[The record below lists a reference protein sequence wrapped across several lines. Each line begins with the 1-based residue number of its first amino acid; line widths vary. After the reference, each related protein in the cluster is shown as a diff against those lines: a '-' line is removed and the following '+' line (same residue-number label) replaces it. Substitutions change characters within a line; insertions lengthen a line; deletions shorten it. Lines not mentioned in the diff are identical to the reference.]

1 MGVATGAVG
10 AARGAA
16 EAAEA
21 VKGGV
26 DVFGNASTETFVS
39 VRAIHKLHQSL
50 ILQWHF
56 PTLGY
61 CS

>member
-1 MGVATGAVG
+1 MGVATG

-26 DVFGNASTETFVS
+26 DVEGNASTETFVS
-39 VRAIHKLHQSL
+39 VGAIH
-50 ILQWHF
+50 
-56 PTLGY
+56 T
-61 CS
+61 